1 MRRKSLVSGL
11 LYLLILM
18 VVGYMAY
25 YIYVAIST
33 PFETTEAV
41 LYTAEEIVSIK
52 GYFFRN
58 EIPVP
63 AGSGPVQQILLSDGE
78 KVHKGQVLSVSYDSE
93 EDMRIHQQLAWYREL
108 LSLLNE
114 AISDENIVDIER
126 VDRNISLHLE
136 SLVYGVENPKSV
148 DLKQEIINLKTQVLK
163 RGLAFSNTGREKVSA
178 EISRLTSEIR
188 RLSAAAESGVASVI
202 SPVSG
207 YFSRAVDG
215 FEGILTIEK
224 SNTLTLAQFNELEL
238 LRVKEGLNAY
248 CGRLATDYKWRFAAS
263 VPVEYAALLSKGDI
277 VKLRFTGDYIGEIK
291 VPVLRID
298 EEGSDSCLVIFSGNT
313 LTSELLS
320 LRYQSADIV
329 MSTYEGIRIP
339 KQALRIDDE
348 GKTGVY
354 CIVAMQAKFVET
366 EQIYELDHH
375 YIVSYDPKAKGG
387 LRPGDEIIVSSKNL
401 YDGKIVQ

>member
-41 LYTAEEIVSIK
+41 LYTTEEIVSIK
-52 GYFFRN
+52 GYFFRD

-148 DLKQEIINLKTQVLK
+148 DLKQEIINLKTQV
-163 RGLAFSNTGREKVSA
+163 F
-178 EISRLTSEIR
+178 
-188 RLSAAAESGVASVI
+188 
-202 SPVSG
+202 
-207 YFSRAVDG
+207 
-215 FEGILTIEK
+215 
-224 SNTLTLAQFNELEL
+224 
-238 LRVKEGLNAY
+238 
-248 CGRLATDYKWRFAAS
+248 
-263 VPVEYAALLSKGDI
+263 
-277 VKLRFTGDYIGEIK
+277 
-291 VPVLRID
+291 
-298 EEGSDSCLVIFSGNT
+298 
-313 LTSELLS
+313 
-320 LRYQSADIV
+320 
-329 MSTYEGIRIP
+329 
-339 KQALRIDDE
+339 
-348 GKTGVY
+348 
-354 CIVAMQAKFVET
+354 
-366 EQIYELDHH
+366 
-375 YIVSYDPKAKGG
+375 
-387 LRPGDEIIVSSKNL
+387 
-401 YDGKIVQ
+401 

>member
-52 GYFFRN
+52 GTSFAMRSLFRR
-58 EIPVP
+58 
-63 AGSGPVQQILLSDGE
+63 GGPVQQILLSDGE

-163 RGLAFSNTGREKVSA
+163 RGLAFSNTGRKGF
-178 EISRLTSEIR
+178 SRDKSSYFRVR
-188 RLSAAAESGVASVI
+188 RLSVAAESGVASVI
-202 SPVSG
+202 SLFRVT
-207 YFSRAVDG
+207 SR
-215 FEGILTIEK
+215 
-224 SNTLTLAQFNELEL
+224 
-238 LRVKEGLNAY
+238 GLS
-248 CGRLATDYKWRFAAS
+248 T
-263 VPVEYAALLSKGDI
+263 
-277 VKLRFTGDYIGEIK
+277 
-291 VPVLRID
+291 VLR
-298 EEGSDSCLVIFSGNT
+298 GYSPLKRATLLLLPSLMSWSC
-313 LTSELLS
+313 
-320 LRYQSADIV
+320 
-329 MSTYEGIRIP
+329 
-339 KQALRIDDE
+339 
-348 GKTGVY
+348 
-354 CIVAMQAKFVET
+354 
-366 EQIYELDHH
+366 
-375 YIVSYDPKAKGG
+375 
-387 LRPGDEIIVSSKNL
+387 
-401 YDGKIVQ
+401 